1 MSNHPSLA
9 MLMLCFAMHGTNFNN
24 MKNFH
29 LNSNTKPISDVCAV
43 CDTRNGYKT
52 EKKNWFNLLLYIFFI
67 NRRKKVMT
75 FKHDN
80 FMNFINPKQNWFS
93 ANEHFYTQEKSNNQL
108 PRKRANQQMIVISIY
123 VFLFLFL
130 LSLYVCLCVNL
141 LSFCK
146 WHLFSWNEQPSERAI
161 SDVNCP
167 FKLLQ
172 LFVGLGEK
180 KSGKASWKDFF

>member
-1 MSNHPSLA
+1 MWY
-9 MLMLCFAMHGTNFNN
+9 
-24 MKNFH
+24 
-29 LNSNTKPISDVCAV
+29 TKRVQN
-43 CDTRNGYKT
+43 R
-52 EKKNWFNLLLYIFFI
+52 EKKTDSTYYYIYFLSI
-67 NRRKKVMT
+67 EEKKVMT

-180 KSGKASWKDFF
+180 KSGNASWKDFFLKRNREFIHKNDIALNKLNKKKTKKNWTK